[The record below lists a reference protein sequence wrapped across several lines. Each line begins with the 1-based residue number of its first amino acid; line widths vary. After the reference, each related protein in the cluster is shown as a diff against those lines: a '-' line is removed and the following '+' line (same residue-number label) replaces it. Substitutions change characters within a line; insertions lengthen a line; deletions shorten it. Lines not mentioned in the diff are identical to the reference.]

1 MKAEKKTRAQ
11 LVRELEALRRHVAEL
26 QAGEA
31 ARTRAEGALRESERA
46 VNILESM
53 TDAFYALDRQW
64 RFTYINRRA
73 EQLLQRTR
81 EELLGKVAWQ
91 EFPEALAAITNEE
104 FHRAMAEQVTVDFE
118 VFHPPLQA
126 WFEVHACPS
135 PDGLSV
141 YFRDVT
147 ARRQAEEALRHSEE
161 RFSKA
166 FHANAV
172 ALGLSALADGRFL
185 DVNDSFLRL
194 VGYERDE
201 VIGHTATELRLWVDP
216 EERTRMVSVLRAG
229 QPFRNMEIKF
239 RRKGG
244 EIRDALVSK
253 ELIEL
258 EGRPCVLS
266 MLQDITERKRVEAQ
280 LRREKQLSDAIL
292 ENMPAGVAFFDN
304 NFVLRRC
311 NPIYADLI
319 RTYTPY
325 TPEQAL
331 GMCYFDFV
339 PGSRPQV
346 EDWFTRVRDT
356 GQAEPREN
364 FELRIQDGERERV
377 TYWYSGLA
385 PVKDETGK
393 VEGILLLTRDQTA
406 ARQAEEANRQL
417 QAQLFQAQ
425 KLESLATLAGGVAHD
440 FNNLLSVIIGFTELV
455 TDEVPPDSLARRN
468 LEEVLQASRR
478 AKTLVQQLLAF
489 SRTTTPERDW
499 VALQP
504 LIEETLRFL
513 RASLP
518 PTVQLHARL
527 DPAVGAVWGSASQL
541 QQVVLNLCLN
551 AAQAM
556 NGPGGELRVTLCPV
570 EVDGSCRR
578 ALPVL
583 KPGLYAQLNVQDTGH
598 GIDPAVQGRIF
609 EPFFTTKPVGEGSG
623 LGLAVVHGIV
633 SSHGGA
639 VRVESQPGRGAT
651 FSVYLPVSDGR
662 GAVREAGAEVSVASA
677 GAEQGRSGM
686 ETE

>member
-11 LVRELEALRRHVAEL
+11 LVRELEALRRYVAEL

-91 EFPEALAAITNEE
+91 EFPEALSAITNEE

-147 ARRQAEEALRHSEE
+147 ARRQAEEALRQSEE

-172 ALGLSALADGRFL
+172 ALGISALADGRFL

-194 VGYERDE
+194 AGYERDE

-311 NPIYADLI
+311 NPVYADFI

-331 GMCYFDFV
+331 GMSYFDFV

-346 EDWFTRVRDT
+346 EEWFTRVRDT

-364 FELRIQDGERERV
+364 FELRIQDGEREHV

-385 PVKDETGK
+385 PVRDETGR

-440 FNNLLSVIIGFTELV
+440 FNNLLSVIIGFTELAS
-455 TDEVPPDSLARRN
+455 DEVPEDGLARRN
-468 LEEVLQASRR
+468 LEEVVRAGRR
-478 AKTLVQQLLAF
+478 ARALVRQLLAF
-489 SRTTTPERDW
+489 SRSAASQRCPVSVESL
-499 VALQP
+499 VQ
-504 LIEETLRFL
+504 ETLTFL

-518 PTVQLHARL
+518 PSVEIRSHLERVGKDVWA
-527 DPAVGAVWGSASQL
+527 DPTQL

-551 AAQAM
+551 GAHAM
-556 NGPGGELRVTLCPV
+556 GERGGRLEVGVRAVALDAPLGTTTRMLPPGEYVKVTVSDDGCGMTP
-570 EVDGSCRR
+570 EVQRR
-578 ALPVL
+578 M
-583 KPGLYAQLNVQDTGH
+583 
-598 GIDPAVQGRIF
+598 F
-609 EPFFTTKPVGEGSG
+609 EPFFTTKRVGEGSG

-633 SSHGGA
+633 SGHGGA
-639 VRVESQPGRGAT
+639 IAVESLQGRGTT
-651 FSVYLPVSDGR
+651 FDVFLPMAEEAPQAGETISSPPPR
-662 GAVREAGAEVSVASA
+662 GAGPPDNPS
-677 GAEQGRSGM
+677 
-686 ETE
+686 

>member
-1 MKAEKKTRAQ
+1 
-11 LVRELEALRRHVAEL
+11 
-26 QAGEA
+26 
-31 ARTRAEGALRESERA
+31 
-46 VNILESM
+46 
-53 TDAFYALDRQW
+53 
-64 RFTYINRRA
+64 
-73 EQLLQRTR
+73 
-81 EELLGKVAWQ
+81 
-91 EFPEALAAITNEE
+91 
-104 FHRAMAEQVTVDFE
+104 
-118 VFHPPLQA
+118 
-126 WFEVHACPS
+126 
-135 PDGLSV
+135 
-141 YFRDVT
+141 
-147 ARRQAEEALRHSEE
+147 
-161 RFSKA
+161 
-166 FHANAV
+166 
-172 ALGLSALADGRFL
+172 
-185 DVNDSFLRL
+185 
-194 VGYERDE
+194 
-201 VIGHTATELRLWVDP
+201 
-216 EERTRMVSVLRAG
+216 MVSVLRAG